1 MIFLFTGKRR
11 HKIKQGGKRETVGY
25 INYMYARP
33 LFVEFE
39 IMLDE
44 IGKL

>member
-11 HKIKQGGKRETVGY
+11 HKIKQGKDGNRRLY
-25 INYMYARP
+25 YMYARP
-33 LFVEFE
+33 LFAEFE
-39 IMLDE
+39 TMLDE

>member
-1 MIFLFTGKRR
+1 MIFLFKGKRR
-11 HKIKQGGKRETVGY
+11 HKIKRGKERNSRLY
-25 INYMYARP
+25 YMDVRR
-33 LFVEFE
+33 LFIGFE